1 MNADEL
7 RKRFPWASECFI
19 KANADPAGVCSEKPE
34 RTEGMPLVS
43 AALGKEASGDC
54 SPKRYRI
61 TFRCFATRPCD
72 YDNYSVKCL
81 QDMVVQA
88 GIIPDDNWQVLE
100 GSVVSY
106 KAKTKAEERTIVE
119 IEPLSQ

>member
-19 KANADPAGVCSEKPE
+19 KANADTAGVCSEKPE
-34 RTEGMPLVS
+34 CPPGLPLVS
-43 AALGKEASGDC
+43 AAPGKEKSSDGA
-54 SPKRYRI
+54 PKRYRI

-72 YDNYSVKCL
+72 WDNLRYKEL

-88 GIIPDDNWQVLE
+88 GLVPADEWNILE

-119 IEPLSQ
+119 IEPL